1 MGVARVAREHN
12 LTGLQKAAILLIAI
26 GPERA
31 SAILKHFHYD
41 KIEKISSEIANTLT
55 LDPQQISSVYKEFLL
70 YSDAHSA
77 VSSGG
82 IQYAKEMLDKAL
94 GAQKSE
100 EIIRSL
106 TFHNKPFHSIR
117 KIEPKQIVNFL
128 NNEHPQTIAL
138 ILSNLDPEQAAA
150 ILNYLPQEIQS
161 DIAWR
166 IATMERTSPE
176 VVKEVEDVL
185 DARLSSIASKDF
197 TSAGGVKDL
206 VNILNMVDRGTE
218 RSIIESMEN
227 EDPELTEKIRKMLFV
242 FEDIITLDDNSIRR
256 ILREVDFKDL
266 AMALKG
272 SNDEVKEK
280 IFKNVSQRAGE
291 ILKEDI
297 EFLGAVRVRDVEEK
311 QQKIVQVI
319 RRLDEAGEIVITR
332 GGAQNAIIA

>member
-1 MGVARVAREHN
+1 
-12 LTGLQKAAILLIAI
+12 
-26 GPERA
+26 
-31 SAILKHFHYD
+31 
-41 KIEKISSEIANTLT
+41 
-55 LDPQQISSVYKEFLL
+55 
-70 YSDAHSA
+70 
-77 VSSGG
+77 
-82 IQYAKEMLDKAL
+82 MLDKAL